1 MSSPS
6 DRPSGSS
13 RRSVSLRT
21 EVLVLLLPAALLAVA
36 AMTPRLE
43 IAHATTKARS
53 GDLTGLRVCADSMD
67 SDSKDSVDAAQ
78 ATGSFAFSLAL
89 GARRGDSVWK
99 ATLDDELTRR
109 RSEIR
114 QILEGYDVPLVA
126 SDQR

>member
-53 GDLTGLRVCADSMD
+53 GDLTGLRVCADS
-67 SDSKDSVDAAQ
+67 KDSVDVAP
-78 ATGSFAFSLAL
+78 ATGSFAFSRAL

-114 QILEGYDVPLVA
+114 QMLEGYDVPLVA